1 MSVANK
7 SLPCILHL
15 EDNQNDCVLV
25 REMLMAEE
33 IACEMVAVKTRS
45 EFESALR
52 QGGFDLIISDYSLPS
67 FDGLTALSVAQEMSP
82 HVPFIFFSATIG
94 EEAAVQSL
102 KNGATD
108 YVLKQRPH
116 RLVPAIRSALRNV
129 EERTRLKSLEN
140 TLQQIEERFRIVA
153 RATNDVVWEWDIKT
167 NRVWFSE
174 NFRTVFG
181 HSPEEIG
188 ATLERWVD
196 LIHPDDKGR
205 VISGVTALLAGGGR
219 VWWSEHRF
227 RRGSGSYAHIL
238 DRASIIYDSGG
249 RPLRMVGVTIDLTE
263 RKHAEEKIREQAALL
278 DHARDAIIVCDI
290 ANGRVLYWN
299 QGAARIYGWAADEAI
314 GQTIETLVFAG
325 NPPPELEEVIKAVR
339 ERGEW
344 LGELNETTKTGR
356 AIIVQARASLIRDEK
371 GQPKSSL
378 IINTDLTSQKHLEE
392 QLLRAQRLESLGVL
406 VAGIAHDLN
415 NTLSPILIGLNM
427 LRTNPLSANEN
438 ILITMEGA
446 AKRSADMLRQML
458 TFSRGGE
465 ASKTII
471 HADLLLKEMA
481 RIVTATFSKN
491 INCELQLEENTYSV
505 HGFATQLHQVLMNL
519 CVNARDAMP
528 KGGTLTLAAENAS
541 VDAATASQHEGVKPG
556 NFLRLTVAD
565 TGVGIS
571 EEQMSNIFQM
581 FFTTKE
587 AGKGTGLGLPTS
599 LNIVKKHGGFITVQS
614 RVGEGTKFHV
624 FLPAAVE
631 AAVEIFQ
638 NRPSLP
644 TGNGEHILLVDDEES
659 ILAIMRTALENYGYK
674 VSTAASAPEAIAR
687 IAGSS
692 DINLLI
698 TDLAMPFMDGF
709 AMVAAVRRLRLDVK
723 IIASS
728 GANRAEEVARDP
740 GNIDAFL
747 IKPVTTEAL
756 LQTVHQVLARKK

>member
-1 MSVANK
+1 
-7 SLPCILHL
+7 
-15 EDNQNDCVLV
+15 
-25 REMLMAEE
+25 MAEE